1 MTRLLV
7 SFALIFL
14 LTPLHAQV
22 PVSFERTMAAYEAGE
37 HELARISF
45 ERMAKAGL
53 TEAQFN
59 YGVMLLS
66 AQGGERRLVEGAA
79 WIQLA
84 ADDRFGPAQ
93 DAVEALSQ
101 QLSTERQFEI
111 AETAARLREAHGR
124 RALLERH
131 LPSLDSD
138 SAATASEV
146 EQLSSDP
153 GKSRHVIEFG
163 GHRVIIER
171 PWPDYPREA
180 AQNGIMGVVRLGGWL
195 EPSGEFIHPHVVSAY
210 PEGIFER
217 NALRAFSGLTAE
229 WQGEPPEGARYLS
242 QRITFTLNE
251 FGSPPGN
258 VVGSRTLRDLRAAAE
273 ASEEDL
279 AAQHRLIWMIE
290 QLALPDLEPLDP
302 AVSLQIT
309 HHAATNGV
317 ADAQLDLGRKM
328 MNGSQQ
334 VRQNTEGALFWLKQA
349 VFEGHAEAAFE
360 LSLHTEL
367 DDGFRRDLRHF
378 AIDQGMQPAVL
389 AQIRHLVANPDQASP
404 GEMAAL
410 LEHLPRQMRRDRSD
424 PIMTAARQIA
434 AR

>member
-1 MTRLLV
+1 MSRFLIGLC
-7 SFALIFL
+7 SALFL
-14 LTPLHAQV
+14 ASAQAQV
-22 PVSFERTMAAYEAGE
+22 PVSFERTMVAYEAGN
-37 HELARISF
+37 HEVARVSF
-45 ERMAKAGL
+45 ERMARAGL

-66 AQGGERRLVEGAA
+66 AQGGERQLVEGAA

-131 LPSLDSD
+131 LPSLDTD
-138 SAATASEV
+138 GPATASEL

-153 GKSRHVIEFG
+153 GKSRRIIEVG
-163 GHRVIIER
+163 GQQVIIDR

-195 EPSGEFIHPHVVSAY
+195 EPSGEFLHPHVVSAY

-217 NALRAFSGLTAE
+217 NALRAFSGITAE
-229 WQGEPPEGARYLS
+229 WQGEPPERPRYLS
-242 QRITFTLNE
+242 QTMTFTLNE
-251 FGSPPGN
+251 LGSAPGSLM
-258 VVGSRTLRDLRAAAE
+258 GSRTLRELRATVE
-273 ASEEDL
+273 ASEDDL

-328 MNGSQQ
+328 MNGNRQVQQ
-334 VRQNTEGALFWLKQA
+334 DTEGALFWLKQA
-349 VFEGHAEAAFE
+349 AFEGHAEAAFE
-360 LSLHTEL
+360 LSLQTAL
-367 DDGFRRDLRHF
+367 DDGFRRDLRQF
-378 AIDQGMQPAVL
+378 AIDQGMQPALL
-389 AQIRHLVANPDQASP
+389 AQIRHLVANPDQTTAE
-404 GEMAAL
+404 EMTAL
-410 LEHLPRQMRRDRSD
+410 LEQLPRQMRRDRSD
-424 PIMTAARQIA
+424 PIMSEARRIA
-434 AR
+434 GR